1 MAAPSAGLAANPR
14 TAALQLR
21 GEPRCVVAA
30 GTAVP
35 LEASDALMLAY
46 LCLEGP
52 TSRARLATLLWP
64 DADEGRARGN
74 LRQRLLRL
82 RKSVGA
88 EIVTG
93 RAQLAIA
100 AHVTH
105 DASGDAEL
113 LASIAP
119 EQAGGL
125 GEWLDAARSTRRH
138 ARLEALAAEAAR
150 LEAEHRVADAL
161 VIAHQLVAADAV
173 SEHAH
178 RRVMRLH
185 YLRGDRA
192 AALAA
197 FADCTV
203 ALQRE
208 LGAAPSHETLQLKT
222 QIER

>member
-1 MAAPSAGLAANPR
+1 MADLSAGLAATPR
-14 TAALQLR
+14 PAALQLR

-30 GTAVP
+30 GAAVP

-125 GEWLDAARSTRRH
+125 GEWLDAARSSRRQV
-138 ARLEALAAEAAR
+138 RLDALAAEASRLEADQRIAR
-150 LEAEHRVADAL
+150 LER
-161 VIAHQLVAADAV
+161 
-173 SEHAH
+173 H
-178 RRVMRLH
+178 RRAGGDDTARLAAKLQRGGARSRGESGVRVGH
-185 YLRGDRA
+185 DGLRGTGQGATRFRTLRCRA
-192 AALAA
+192 
-197 FADCTV
+197 T
-203 ALQRE
+203 
-208 LGAAPSHETLQLKT
+208 GA
-222 QIER
+222 